1 MENISLEEKI
11 DFIYKKLKRDE
22 KERKRKLFIKYF
34 IRITLLLIA
43 VYMYFFWIN
52 QIITWVK
59 NSIIETINNKKDAT
73 IEFVKDKK
81 EKTTNFIKE
90 KIDKL
95 RNKNS
100 ENTQYN
106 NYELNFMGFWDVL
119 WNIFMWIVIFM
130 AGVLI
135 LKFRRQIKNVTWDFV
150 WAETRLWRWST
161 YFVIILIWC
170 ALLFFGVIYPFWW
183 LDLIFDFKK

>member
-52 QIITWVK
+52 QIITWFK

-73 IEFVKDKK
+73 VEFVKDKK
-81 EKTTNFIKE
+81 EKTKNFIKE

-106 NYELNFMGFWDVL
+106 NY
-119 WNIFMWIVIFM
+119 
-130 AGVLI
+130 
-135 LKFRRQIKNVTWDFV
+135 
-150 WAETRLWRWST
+150 
-161 YFVIILIWC
+161 
-170 ALLFFGVIYPFWW
+170 
-183 LDLIFDFKK
+183 

>member
-11 DFIYKKLKRDE
+11 DFIYNKLKKDE
-22 KERKRKLFIKYF
+22 SEQKRKFIIKTT
-34 IRITLLLIA
+34 IRVFLVVFLL
-43 VYMYFFWIN
+43 YMYFFWIN

-73 IEFVKDKK
+73 VEFVKDKK

-106 NYELNFMGFWDVL
+106 NY
-119 WNIFMWIVIFM
+119 
-130 AGVLI
+130 
-135 LKFRRQIKNVTWDFV
+135 
-150 WAETRLWRWST
+150 
-161 YFVIILIWC
+161 
-170 ALLFFGVIYPFWW
+170 
-183 LDLIFDFKK
+183 